1 MTQTYDALMSYTRF
15 DDEHDGDFLTDFR
28 EHLSR
33 EVRAH
38 SGKPFRIFQDVE
50 DIKVGQQFKQRIDA
64 ALAEITFFIPILTPS
79 FFTSK
84 WCRYELEQFLQH
96 EARLGRGDL
105 VLPVYYIRVPALD
118 DPARRAH
125 DPLAQTLAARQ
136 YIDWRD
142 MRFEPIKTPS
152 VRRALARMAQQI
164 ADALDAPPPPARTPP
179 PPARSAADYVA
190 QGDAYR
196 EAEEYQQAAE
206 AYTEALR
213 LDPGNAAAY
222 AGRGR
227 AYNGLGEHQRAIADS
242 EQAMKLDPRHA
253 LAYFVRGAAYGK
265 LGEHQRAIADFDR
278 AIALDPQD
286 ALAYFNRGLAYNN
299 LSEYQRAIADLD
311 RAIALDPQFA
321 LAYYNRGIAYH
332 SLGEH
337 QRAIA
342 DYEQCLQRSNDPSLC
357 IQAELLLGMLRGR

>member
-164 ADALDAPPPPARTPP
+164 ADALDAPPPPARTTP

-190 QGDAYR
+190 QGDAHR
-196 EAEEYQQAAE
+196 EAKEYQQAAE
-206 AYTEALR
+206 AYTAALR
-213 LDPGNAAAY
+213 LDPDNAAVYINRGAAYDGLGEHRRAIADYDRAIALDPQNAAAY
-222 AGRGR
+222 NNRGA
-227 AYNGLGEHQRAIADS
+227 AYLGLGEYQRAIAD
-242 EQAMKLDPRHA
+242 
-253 LAYFVRGAAYGK
+253 Y
-265 LGEHQRAIADFDR
+265 DR

-286 ALAYFNRGLAYNN
+286 ARAYNNRGLAYHA
-299 LSEYQRAIADLD
+299 LGEHQRAIADLD
-311 RAIALDPQFA
+311 RAIALDPQDA
-321 LAYYNRGIAYH
+321 LAYNNRGLAYH
-332 SLGEH
+332 ALGEH

-342 DYEQCLQRSNDPSLC
+342 DFEQFLQVETNPSWRK
-357 IQAELLLGMLRGR
+357 QAEELLRELRRR